1 MTKSRGI
8 NRPKHIWTEAE
19 RETLRQLYPDMR
31 AEDVAQSMGMRAS
44 QIYRMAANLGLEK
57 SEAFKASDK
66 SGRVARGRQLPSM
79 IASRFQPG
87 VVPWNKGTQYQ
98 AGGRSAE
105 TQFKPGRTPQ
115 ESRNY
120 KPIGTLRVTCDGWLE
135 RKVTDDRGVVP
146 ARRWVALHRIVWE
159 RDCGPI
165 PRGHIVVFKP
175 GMKTAI
181 EDQVTVDRLEC
192 ITRAENA
199 HRNSIWRKDPEL
211 ARLYQLKGA
220 ITRQV
225 NRIKEES
232 KHEQP
237 TH

>member
-66 SGRVARGRQLPSM
+66 SGRVARGRMHPSM

-87 VVPWNKGTQYQ
+87 LTPWNKGTNYV

-105 TQFKPGRTPQ
+105 TRFQKGRKPQ

-120 KPIGTLRVTCDGWLE
+120 QPIGSLRITEDGWLE
-135 RKVTDDRGVVP
+135 RKVTDDQSIYP
-146 ARRWVALHRIVWE
+146 ARRWVALHRLVWE
-159 RDCGPI
+159 AANGPI
-165 PRGHIVVFKP
+165 PAGHIVCFKP

-181 EDQVTVDRLEC
+181 EAEVTADKLIC

-199 HRNSIWRKDPEL
+199 RRNSIWRKDPEL

-225 NRIKEES
+225 NRIKEET

-237 TH
+237 AH